1 MQTPQDPEDTQ
12 DPGDFSPPKG
22 FSKNPF
28 EKMKNLLGNITEG
41 FGKSK
46 TPKKEIGIEP
56 PSGSPSSSDPL
67 KKSAQNKLFQVP
79 LRLFAAADKMLE
91 NLIGKLPSSIG
102 SGLQTHRTKILTVL
116 LILIFVFGAKHFF
129 FAGKGAAKV
138 SLEEVMKQKEQ
149 KPADAIISV
158 KGFKIGRFNFEDSL
172 NALGT
177 IKGAMEFK
185 LSFEVPGTISSINYR
200 EGERYEEGALLIS
213 LKQDDILLRL
223 KRAQAEYNKT
233 QAQAQIAQQKVE
245 ENEKLFAMG
254 AVPKTTLENVKL
266 EHESSKFESEANRL
280 EMKAN
285 EAMLEKS
292 NLYAPS
298 AGMIGELNIEEGETV
313 TQNTLLGTHIM
324 TEYVYAE
331 FGVVERDVNKIALGQ
346 KARVFVDAYPDK
358 TFDGVIENV
367 APIVAGT
374 SRTATAKVRIE
385 NPDRL
390 LLPGMFARI
399 RILLYSKKNTLVVP
413 TDAVQ
418 GKAGEQ
424 FVYVVHSGKGPL
436 IKQSEKKIAAGG
448 PDGAAIPLPGSA
460 GEKPETEQPQLQPED
475 NDKGAPGGSSEKA
488 AQGKVLPQE
497 TKKSSK
503 KNKDKKSGVVEAVQE
518 PEKKEEDLTV
528 KKRPIT
534 VGYTRPDYTQIDA
547 GLSEGEVIAVSGLER
562 LEDNKKVRL
571 LETQE
576 AEI

>member
-1 MQTPQDPEDTQ
+1 METPQKPE
-12 DPGDFSPPKG
+12 DFSPAKPEGKSPLDKLLRL
-22 FSKNPF
+22 FSK
-28 EKMKNLLGNITEG
+28 K
-41 FGKSK
+41 
-46 TPKKEIGIEP
+46 PKKEIGIRP
-56 PSGSPSSSDPL
+56 PKKNFLAGAVEFSARLFWSADRAFEKLL
-67 KKSAQNKLFQVP
+67 KKLP
-79 LRLFAAADKMLE
+79 PAA
-91 NLIGKLPSSIG
+91 G
-102 SGLQTHRTKILTVL
+102 SKIMPFRTKILAGL
-116 LILIFVFGAKHFF
+116 LIFTVFIGVKNVVFG
-129 FAGKGAAKV
+129 GKGKNKI
-138 SLEEVMKQKEQ
+138 SLEEAMKQREQ
-149 KPADAIISV
+149 KPSDAIIPV

-185 LSFEVPGTISSINYR
+185 LSFEVPGTVSSINYR
-200 EGERYEEGALLIS
+200 EGERYEEGALLVS

-245 ENEKLFAMG
+245 ENEKLVAMG
-254 AVPKTTLENVKL
+254 AVPKSTLENAKL
-266 EHESSKFESEANRL
+266 EHESAKFESEANRL

-298 AGMIGELNIEEGETV
+298 AGMIGELNVEEGETI

-367 APIVAGT
+367 APVVAGT

-390 LLPGMFARI
+390 LLPGMFTRI

-418 GKAGEQ
+418 GKEGEQ
-424 FVYVVHSGKGPL
+424 FVYVINNAQGPL
-436 IKQSEKKIAAGG
+436 IKDGKKEGG
-448 PDGAAIPLPGSA
+448 PEAEGQPAA
-460 GEKPETEQPQLQPED
+460 QQPEIRPD
-475 NDKGAPGGSSEKA
+475 EEGTQDKTSNLQKA
-488 AQGKVLPQE
+488 KNLF
-497 TKKSSK
+497 KK
-503 KNKDKKSGVVEAVQE
+503 KDKKGAAAPE
-518 PEKKEEDLTV
+518 PAKPDEVLTV
-528 KKRPIT
+528 KKRPMT

-547 GLSEGEVIAVSGLER
+547 GLSEGEIIAVSGLER
-562 LEDNKKVRL
+562 LEDNKKIRL

>member
-1 MQTPQDPEDTQ
+1 MQTPQNPE
-12 DPGDFSPPKG
+12 DFSPPKG
-22 FSKNPF
+22 SSKNPL
-28 EKMKNLLGNITEG
+28 EKMRTLLSTIPALFKKGGN
-41 FGKSK
+41 S
-46 TPKKEIGIEP
+46 KKEIGIQP
-56 PSGSPSSSDPL
+56 PLASPL
-67 KKSAQNKLFQVP
+67 KKIAGKLIPIARKLFS
-79 LRLFAAADKMLE
+79 LIDKALAK
-91 NLIGKLPSSIG
+91 LIDKLPPTIG
-102 SGLQTHRTKILTVL
+102 PRIQVYRTKFLAAF
-116 LILIFVFGAKHFF
+116 LILVCVLGVKNIFFSAK
-129 FAGKGAAKV
+129 AKVKV
-138 SLEEVMKQKEQ
+138 SLEDAMKQKQQ
-149 KPADAIISV
+149 KPEDAIIPI

-223 KRAQAEYNKT
+223 KRAQAEFNKT

-245 ENEKLFAMG
+245 ENEKLFTMG

-266 EHESSKFESEANRL
+266 EYESAKFESEANRL

-298 AGMIGELNIEEGETV
+298 AGMIGELNVEEGETV

-346 KARVFVDAYPDK
+346 KARVFVDAFPDK
-358 TFDGVIENV
+358 TFEGVIENV

-418 GKAGEQ
+418 GKEGEQ
-424 FVYVVHSGKGPL
+424 FVYVVHSGTGPL
-436 IKQSEKKIAAGG
+436 IKQSEKKAAAAGG
-448 PDGAAIPLPGSA
+448 PEAGLGGMKLPVAAG
-460 GEKPETEQPQLQPED
+460 GDKPETEQPQLQPKD
-475 NDKGAPGGSSEKA
+475 NDKGVPGVSSD
-488 AQGKVLPQE
+488 KVAKDVKLAV
-497 TKKSSK
+497 KDSSK
-503 KNKDKKSGVVEAVQE
+503 KKKDKKSGAVEAVKE
-518 PEKKEEDLTV
+518 PEKKKEEELTV

-562 LEDNKKVRL
+562 LEDKKKVRL

>member
-1 MQTPQDPEDTQ
+1 METPQKPEGQ
-12 DPGDFSPPKG
+12 QPHRP
-22 FSKNPF
+22 SKSPF
-28 EKMKNLLGNITEG
+28 EKLKSMLDKFIKFFNSMQEKGREIQVHPPEGEAPQNAFKAIAFTLWHKLDDLLGKGLAKLPESAR
-41 FGKSK
+41 KMAEPHRSK
-46 TPKKEIGIEP
+46 ILIALIALVTLFTVKTLFFHGPKKP
-56 PSGSPSSSDPL
+56 
-67 KKSAQNKLFQVP
+67 
-79 LRLFAAADKMLE
+79 
-91 NLIGKLPSSIG
+91 
-102 SGLQTHRTKILTVL
+102 KI
-116 LILIFVFGAKHFF
+116 
-129 FAGKGAAKV
+129 
-138 SLEEVMKQKEQ
+138 SLEDAMKQKEQ
-149 KPADAIISV
+149 KSTDSV
-158 KGFKIGRFNFEDSL
+158 IPIKGFRVGRFNFEDSL

-200 EGERYEEGALLIS
+200 EGERYEEGALLVS

-223 KRAQAEYNKT
+223 KRAQAEFNKANS
-233 QAQAQIAQQKVE
+233 QASIQEQKVK

-254 AVPKTTLENVKL
+254 AIPKSTLDNVKL
-266 EHESSKFESEANRL
+266 EWESSKYEAEANRL
-280 EMKAN
+280 EVKAN

-298 AGMIGELNIEEGETV
+298 AGMIGDLNVEEGETI

-358 TFDGVIENV
+358 TFEGVIENV
-367 APIVAGT
+367 APVVAGT
-374 SRTATAKVRIE
+374 SRTATVKVRVE

-413 TDAVQ
+413 TDSVQ
-418 GKAGEQ
+418 GKEGEQ

-436 IKQSEKKIAAGG
+436 IQQSKNA
-448 PDGAAIPLPGSA
+448 
-460 GEKPETEQPQLQPED
+460 
-475 NDKGAPGGSSEKA
+475 DKGAKDNAPEGAKAPAQAGGQEG
-488 AQGKVLPQE
+488 QPQE
-497 TKKSSK
+497 IKPDQPAALPGAPGANVQGAPKAPQLPLLGGARDASGKPVPDTKKKGK
-503 KNKDKKSGVVEAVQE
+503 KQAEVKGQTDAK
-518 PEKKEEDLTV
+518 PEKKPEEDLSV

-547 GLSEGEVIAVSGLER
+547 GLSEGEVVAISGLEK
-562 LEDNKKVRL
+562 LEDDKKVRL